1 MKYALMRNQNGNFEK
16 NVQSLS
22 IRWHLFWVP
31 SSFYQNE
38 LRKARANNNRYYLS
52 RDLSYTDY
60 IKNQRIL
67 FATKMRDYYRTK
79 KRLGNIQ

>member
-1 MKYALMRNQNGNFEK
+1 MEIFEK

-22 IRWHLFWVP
+22 DSLAFVLGKP

-38 LRKARANNNRYYLS
+38 LRRARANNNRYYLA

-67 FATKMRDYYRTK
+67 FKLGAKRRDYYRTK
-79 KRLGNIQ
+79 RLENIQSVK